1 MPVLLISLPLYGQW
15 AGDTQKSLVKPIAM
29 AGDKGKNIHFLLT
42 TPQDVLCLNMK
53 LEMDQLL
60 SDKALDWH

>member
-1 MPVLLISLPLYGQW
+1 
-15 AGDTQKSLVKPIAM
+15 M